1 MFTSNSRCLKSTQ
14 QSPEQP
20 TGLRMSLQDQASG
33 NTAIKQENLK
43 VAFVHS
49 CGLTNIN
56 NSPPTLRS
64 SIKKQLWRPSS
75 NPGAIYTTWATL
87 SLTEDP
93 QTKQSSPMFFSP
105 YIQQEHS
112 HAPQA
117 SLVFLVLLTLRAMC
131 GTATAALPEA
141 LLSREVSPSAG
152 SPGFLPLCCLESS
165 FVGQHFLQQRLSSHL
180 QLFLVLRTTP
190 STPTTARNNLNIG

>member
-1 MFTSNSRCLKSTQ
+1 
-14 QSPEQP
+14 
-20 TGLRMSLQDQASG
+20 MSLQDQASG

-56 NSPPTLRS
+56 NSPPTLRP

-75 NPGAIYTTWATL
+75 NPGAIYTIWATP

-93 QTKQSSPMFFSP
+93 QTKQSSPKFFFFFFP
-105 YIQQEHS
+105 YIQQHS

-117 SLVFLVLLTLRAMC
+117 LLVLLV
-131 GTATAALPEA
+131 
-141 LLSREVSPSAG
+141 LLHCAPHAHMWQCHS
-152 SPGFLPLCCLESS
+152 C
-165 FVGQHFLQQRLSSHL
+165 
-180 QLFLVLRTTP
+180 
-190 STPTTARNNLNIG
+190 TARGFTEQRGFTICRLPRASSVLSGELLCGSTFLAAEAQQPPALIFSP

>member
-1 MFTSNSRCLKSTQ
+1 
-14 QSPEQP
+14 
-20 TGLRMSLQDQASG
+20 MSLQDQASG

-56 NSPPTLRS
+56 NSPPTLRP

-75 NPGAIYTTWATL
+75 NPGAIYTIWATP

-93 QTKQSSPMFFSP
+93 QTKQSSPKFFFFFP
-105 YIQQEHS
+105 YIQQHS
-112 HAPQA
+112 HAPQ
-117 SLVFLVLLTLRAMC
+117 SLLVLLVLLHCAPHAHMC
-131 GTATAALPEA
+131 NATAALPEA

-152 SPGFLPLCCLESS
+152 SPGLPLCCLESS

-180 QLFLVLRTTP
+180 HLFLVLRTTL

>member
-93 QTKQSSPMFFSP
+93 QTKQSSPKFFFP

-117 SLVFLVLLTLRAMC
+117 SLVFLVLLHWEPC
-131 GTATAALPEA
+131 VALPQ
-141 LLSREVSPSAG
+141 LH
-152 SPGFLPLCCLESS
+152 C
-165 FVGQHFLQQRLSSHL
+165 QRLYWAERFHHL
-180 QLFLVLRTTP
+180 QAPQGFFLCAVWRAP
-190 STPTTARNNLNIG
+190 VWVNISCSRGSAATCSYF